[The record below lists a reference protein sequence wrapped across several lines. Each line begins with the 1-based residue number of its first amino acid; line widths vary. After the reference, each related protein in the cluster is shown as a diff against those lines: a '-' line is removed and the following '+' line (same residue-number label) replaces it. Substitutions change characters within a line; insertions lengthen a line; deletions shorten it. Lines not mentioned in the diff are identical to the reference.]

1 MASMNRTIGGAAV
14 LAALLLSFN
23 SLPVEL
29 LDLVCPQTN
38 RFGDRVSL
46 AEEARKTQ
54 RLDELG
60 EQVAERLALKD
71 ELAEQL
77 LAGERTLLE
86 TAARFRALHQRIGP
100 MPEVRAFFG
109 TASEEEGWCR
119 QVMCWMEAKVR
130 YELSPRQAEA
140 LVQRLEG
147 ELREHM
153 QAHDN
158 RVVLP
163 E

>member
-1 MASMNRTIGGAAV
+1 MASMSRPIGGVAV
-14 LAALLLSFN
+14 LAALLLSFRY
-23 SLPVEL
+23 LPAEL
-29 LDLVCPQTN
+29 LDLAYPQTN

-46 AEEARKTQ
+46 AEEARKTR
-54 RLDELG
+54 RLDELS
-60 EQVAERLALKD
+60 EQVTERLAVKE

-77 LAGERTLLE
+77 LAGELTLLE

-100 MPEVRAFFG
+100 LPDVRAFFG
-109 TASEEEGWCR
+109 TASEEEGWCC
-119 QVMCWMEAKVR
+119 QVMIWMEAKSR
-130 YELSPRQAEA
+130 YELSPQQAEA

-153 QAHDN
+153 QAHGN
-158 RVVLP
+158 SVFLP